1 MATVVACQASLDK
14 GIKRKVELKRF
25 NIEEE
30 LSSIRFSCADEAIG
44 EIKNLFF
51 QDQLTEEQILVEIYS
66 PNNHEITDVNM
77 NRLNI
82 DRVFS
87 KKQISNKYFFS
98 RGKLVDSV
106 KFQEDYSIRTI
117 LEVKNEQRRL
127 ETEFKGFFVLMPGN
141 KFYAIDSEP
150 LLFAQVGPNVYYL
163 LNDYLLDEDRA
174 PRFKF
179 KNIFSWIKKRIS
191 SKTSSRS

>member
-1 MATVVACQASLDK
+1 MATVVARQALLYK

-66 PNNHEITDVNM
+66 PNNGEITDVNT

-98 RGKLVDSV
+98 RCKLVDSV
-106 KFQEDYSIRTI
+106 KFQEDYSISTI
-117 LEVKNEQRRL
+117 LEIKNEQRRL
-127 ETEFKGFFVLMPGN
+127 ATEFKGYFVLIPGN
-141 KFYAIDSEP
+141 KFYAINTEP
-150 LLFAQVGPNVYYL
+150 LLFAQVGPHVYYL
-163 LNDYLLDEDRA
+163 LNDSLLEDNRS

-179 KNIFSWIKKRIS
+179 KNIFNWIKKRIS
-191 SKTSSRS
+191 SKTSSKS

>member
-1 MATVVACQASLDK
+1 MRQALLYK

-51 QDQLTEEQILVEIYS
+51 QDQLTEEEILVEIYS
-66 PNNHEITDVNM
+66 PNNSEITTVNM

-87 KKQISNKYFFS
+87 KKQITNKYFFS
-98 RGKLVDSV
+98 RCKLVDSV
-106 KFQEDYSIRTI
+106 KFQDDYSIRTI
-117 LEVKNEQRRL
+117 LEIKSEQRRL
-127 ETEFKGFFVLMPGN
+127 ETKFRGFFVLMPGN
-141 KFYAIDSEP
+141 KFYAMDSEP

-163 LNDYLLDEDRA
+163 LNDYLLEEDRA

-191 SKTSSRS
+191 SKTYSK

>member
-1 MATVVACQASLDK
+1 MRQALLYK

-51 QDQLTEEQILVEIYS
+51 QDQLTEEEILVEIYS
-66 PNNHEITDVNM
+66 PNNSEITTVNM

-87 KKQISNKYFFS
+87 KKQIANKYFFS
-98 RGKLVDSV
+98 RCKLVDSV
-106 KFQEDYSIRTI
+106 KFQDDYSIRTI
-117 LEVKNEQRRL
+117 LEIKSEQRRL
-127 ETEFKGFFVLMPGN
+127 ETKFRGFFVLMPGN
-141 KFYAIDSEP
+141 KFYAMDSEP

-163 LNDYLLDEDRA
+163 LNDYLLEEDRA

-191 SKTSSRS
+191 SKTYSK

>member
-1 MATVVACQASLDK
+1 MRQALLYK

-51 QDQLTEEQILVEIYS
+51 QDQLTEEEILVEIYS
-66 PNNHEITDVNM
+66 PNNSEITTVNM

-87 KKQISNKYFFS
+87 KKQITNKYFFS
-98 RGKLVDSV
+98 RCKLVDSV
-106 KFQEDYSIRTI
+106 KFQDDYSIRTI
-117 LEVKNEQRRL
+117 LEIKSEQRRL
-127 ETEFKGFFVLMPGN
+127 ETKFRGFFVLMPGN
-141 KFYAIDSEP
+141 KFYAMDSEP
-150 LLFAQVGPNVYYL
+150 LLSAQVGPNVYYL
-163 LNDYLLDEDRA
+163 LNDYLLEEDRA

-191 SKTSSRS
+191 SRTYSK

>member
-1 MATVVACQASLDK
+1 M
-14 GIKRKVELKRF
+14 ELKRF

-44 EIKNLFF
+44 EIKNLFY

-66 PNNHEITDVNM
+66 PNNSETTKIDM

-87 KKQISNKYFFS
+87 KKHITNKYFFS
-98 RGKLVDSV
+98 RCKLVDSV
-106 KFQEDYSIRTI
+106 KFQGDYSIRTI
-117 LEVKNEQRRL
+117 LEIKSEQRRL
-127 ETEFKGFFVLMPGN
+127 EAEFRGFFVLLPGN
-141 KFYAIDSEP
+141 KLYAIDSEP
-150 LLFAQVGPNVYYL
+150 LLFAQVGPHAYYL
-163 LNDYLLDEDRA
+163 LNYYLLEEDRA

-179 KNIFSWIKKRIS
+179 KNIFNWIKKRIS
-191 SKTSSRS
+191 SKTSSKS